1 VDTET
6 GADAATPDAVAGL
19 PRAPDPEVAAALAD
33 VDAVGGFFVLAT
45 GPEPDDEPTWRP
57 MAALAAGDGPLG
69 GRIDDVAGRM
79 GGAPRRVAGSLLAMS
94 MTSRFTSVLL
104 AAAAVHRVLPDLD
117 DLQWRP
123 WISGPLPLWLEHPTG
138 RALPAPDDPASGAA
152 VAARL
157 DEVVRPLLDAVAAE
171 AGVPPQVLWGNV
183 SSALAGSVR
192 SLATERPATLSA
204 AAALAADV
212 VARPPFAGLGSFVDE
227 PSHPTGL
234 GFARRTCCLYYKV
247 AGGGYCA
254 DCVLAD

>member
-1 VDTET
+1 VDTEPR
-6 GADAATPDAVAGL
+6 ADAAAHDAVAGL
-19 PRAPDPEVAAALAD
+19 PPASDTEAAAALAD
-33 VDAVGGFFVLAT
+33 VDTVGGFFVLAT

-57 MAALAAGDGPLG
+57 MRALVAADGPL
-69 GRIDDVAGRM
+69 RARVDDVAGRM

-94 MTSRFTSVLL
+94 VVSRFTSVLL
-104 AAAAVHRVLPDLD
+104 AAAAVHRLLPDLD
-117 DLQWRP
+117 SLQWRP
-123 WISGPLPLWLEHPTG
+123 WTSGPLPLWLEHPTG

-157 DEVVRPLLDAVAAE
+157 DEVVRPLLDAVGAE

-192 SLATERPATLSA
+192 SLATERPDTLA
-204 AAALAADV
+204 DAAALAADV
-212 VARPPFAGLGSFVDE
+212 VARPPLAGLGSFVAE

-234 GFARRTCCLYYKV
+234 GFARRTCCLYYRV
-247 AGGGYCA
+247 PGGGYCA